1 VTGQSV
7 LITGAAGGI
16 GRATALELARR
27 GYAIA
32 VADLDQDSC
41 DAFAAELRAEGAT
54 AIGVALDVTS
64 TESAEAAVAAAAGLG
79 EFVAL
84 VNCAGIVHLG
94 EILDVSPED
103 WERIIGVNLT
113 GTFNL
118 CRAAVPELSKRG
130 ACIVNLT
137 STAGRTSSTYS
148 SPAYVAS
155 KAGVVGL
162 TMSLARQLAPANIR
176 VNAVAPGII
185 DTAMIDLYGEERKA
199 RLVAGIPL
207 GRMGTTAEVATTVA
221 YLATPESSYVTG
233 QTIAING
240 GTFIS

>member
-1 VTGQSV
+1 MTTQSI

-16 GRATALELARR
+16 GRASAADLARR
-27 GYAIA
+27 GYAIV
-32 VADLDQDSC
+32 VADLDQGAC
-41 DAFAAELRAEGAT
+41 DAVAAELRAEGA
-54 AIGVALDVTS
+54 AAVGAALDVTDLR
-64 TESAEAAVAAAAGLG
+64 SAEAAVAEAVRLG

-94 EILDVSPED
+94 EIEDVSSAD
-103 WERIIGVNLT
+103 WERVLGVNLT

-118 CRAAVPELSKRG
+118 CKAAVPFLSGSG
-130 ACIVNLT
+130 ASIVNLT

-155 KAGVVGL
+155 KAGVIGL
-162 TMSLARQLAPANIR
+162 TMSLAKQLASSNIR

-185 DTAMIDLYGEERKA
+185 DTAMMDLYGDERKA
-199 RLVAGIPL
+199 RLVTGIPL